1 MESSSPQPDAPG
13 IGRVPGRHH
22 PLPHRP
28 SGPTSDEDRWAC
40 RVVGPA
46 AEDRSGVV
54 EGSVLHGV
62 RSLDGD
68 AGSERAPA
76 AVSDAAPFPT
86 HSARARGQR
95 NAHRGKEQGPRPG
108 WEPGREPA
116 RRPKKRGRQRPLVP
130 PTILLATPHPLTH
143 GHRRTSLSVVLAE
156 GGSALPRL
164 TPSRRKKRARETEG

>member
-54 EGSVLHGV
+54 EGLSSMVFG
-62 RSLDGD
+62 RSTETRG
-68 AGSERAPA
+68 ASEPLRRCRMLLRSRRTRRAL
-76 AVSDAAPFPT
+76 VD
-86 HSARARGQR
+86 SAMHTEARSRGRARGGNPAGSR
-95 NAHRGKEQGPRPG
+95 LG
-108 WEPGREPA
+108 A
-116 RRPKKRGRQRPLVP
+116 RRNEDDNDPSSP
-130 PTILLATPHPLTH
+130 PPSSSPHLTH
-143 GHRRTSLSVVLAE
+143 
-156 GGSALPRL
+156 
-164 TPSRRKKRARETEG
+164 